1 MTGRQRERP
10 VPKDGALSLCA
21 LVLFPRG
28 QSAANV
34 ALRLVFLQHRLHL
47 RVERAVIQRQTLRQ
61 VLMHRGLA
69 DAEPF
74 GGSANRGPVLYEVKG
89 QLLGPPF
96 QIVSDRA
103 PLPYCCWDMYMGAD
117 GRL

>member
-61 VLMHRGLA
+61 VLMYRGLA

-117 GRL
+117 GWL